1 MWLEIWF
8 YKFILLIEKLMKT
21 NFLLFILLVFVTTV
35 AIVTDTRANTNTVS
49 STVLNNAPATANAP
63 TVLNS
68 NSDICKI
75 GIGGSVQNNILGV
88 ATGYVITDEFCERVR
103 TSRALYSYGMKVAA
117 VSLLCQDHRVWT
129 SMKNAGTPCP
139 VNGLIGAEA
148 ASYWEEFPEKIPEG
162 SPYRDDYLQVKKE
175 ETKEFSDASS
185 IALYK
190 ALFLITT
197 GLLLF

>member
-8 YKFILLIEKLMKT
+8 YKLIVLIEKLMKT
-21 NFLLFILLVFVTTV
+21 NFLLFILLIFITTIAVVTQ
-35 AIVTDTRANTNTVS
+35 AKANTNTVS
-49 STVLNNAPATANAP
+49 STVLNNSPATANAP

-139 VNGLIGAEA
+139 VDGLIGAEA

-162 SPYRDDYLQVKKE
+162 SPYRDDLLNIKSE
-175 ETKEFSDASS
+175 ETKEFTDAQN
-185 IALYK
+185 ATLFK
-190 ALFLITT
+190 AMFVVLTGIFLF
-197 GLLLF
+197 

>member
-8 YKFILLIEKLMKT
+8 YKLIVLIEKLMKT
-21 NFLLFILLVFVTTV
+21 NFLLFILLIFITTIAVVTQ
-35 AIVTDTRANTNTVS
+35 AKANTNTVS

-63 TVLNS
+63 TILNS

-117 VSLLCQDHRVWT
+117 VSLLCQDPRVHD
-129 SMKNAGTPCP
+129 SMQNAGTPCP

-148 ASYWEEFPEKIPEG
+148 ATYWEENPEKIPKG
-162 SPYRDDYLQVKKE
+162 SQYREDYIQVRQQ